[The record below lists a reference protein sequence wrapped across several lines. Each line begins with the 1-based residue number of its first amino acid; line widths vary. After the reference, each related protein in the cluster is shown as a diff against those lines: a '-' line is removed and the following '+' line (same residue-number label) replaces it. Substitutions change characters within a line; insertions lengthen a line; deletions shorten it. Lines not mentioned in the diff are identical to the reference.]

1 MRPAARVSRKSR
13 TSSSRSAAPGSPIIS
28 RSPTRSSKS
37 LTSRFYAPGGRQ
49 PVELS
54 EQHSVAH
61 VTPSRATT
69 TALSHNS
76 ARMRTSRSWWVWHT
90 CCRPLGGKPWC
101 VCQLEPRQKGGPPM
115 NPWKLTAIG
124 MALIMTTA
132 LVTGLVVAN
141 WTGSSK
147 DKVEDRALED
157 RKVAQSPAASPAT
170 RPQVQRQQVASAPR
184 VVSSAPSQPSLQ
196 ASVEACNQYAAQ
208 QSGNRDKKVDTVK
221 DAGLGALVGAAVGAG
236 GGAIADGGK
245 GAGKGAA
252 IGGLVGAGAGTLYG
266 LNENKKHDERYREA
280 YGACMRSRGYA
291 S

>member
-1 MRPAARVSRKSR
+1 
-13 TSSSRSAAPGSPIIS
+13 
-28 RSPTRSSKS
+28 
-37 LTSRFYAPGGRQ
+37 
-49 PVELS
+49 
-54 EQHSVAH
+54 
-61 VTPSRATT
+61 
-69 TALSHNS
+69 
-76 ARMRTSRSWWVWHT
+76 
-90 CCRPLGGKPWC
+90 
-101 VCQLEPRQKGGPPM
+101 M
-115 NPWKLTAIG
+115 NPWKLTAVG

-157 RKVAQSPAASPAT
+157 RKMTQSPAASPAT
-170 RPQVQRQQVASAPR
+170 GRQVSQAPRQQVASAPR
-184 VVSSAPSQPSLQ
+184 VVSSAPRQPSLQ